1 MDSSGNAVADFG
13 RFLTGFLVLMGV
25 GKFVQSNAIL
35 LPLSHLHLVGYPHYL
50 FCKSFLI
57 RVVSNAD
64 ESSPAGRACA

>member
-50 FCKSFLI
+50 FCKFF
-57 RVVSNAD
+57 
-64 ESSPAGRACA
+64 

>member
-35 LPLSHLHLVGYPHYL
+35 LPVASASRGIPSLSVLQIFFNKGGV
-50 FCKSFLI
+50 
-57 RVVSNAD
+57 
-64 ESSPAGRACA
+64 